1 VDAMSRPSSLYPQRF
16 RWLRDRIRGTGIH
29 DVYRYVESAIGA
41 RRSREML
48 SEVRTYCLFI
58 GHARS
63 GHSIVGAL
71 LDAHPAAVV
80 SDELDAVRYFRRGFS
95 RDQLYRLSIDRAARQ
110 ARNERRK
117 RGRHGKT
124 YSYFVPGQWQGRFR
138 DLKVV
143 GDSTAGETVRALDA
157 DPRLL
162 GAIRD
167 RMRPADVRV
176 IHVVR
181 NPFDNISTMIIRGGR
196 SFDVAIRRYF
206 ENCDML
212 QRQRTAIGGA
222 SLATLRH
229 EDLVTDPRTQLAEL
243 CRFLELDPD
252 PSYLEGCAAIL
263 FSAPSRTRSSIEWT
277 PERIAE
283 VTERMAAYDFLAG
296 YGYAE

>member
-1 VDAMSRPSSLYPQRF
+1 MSRPSSLYPQRF
-16 RWLRDRIRGTGIH
+16 RWLRDRIRGTAIH
-29 DVYRYVESAIGA
+29 DAYRYLESAIGA
-41 RRSREML
+41 SRSQKVL
-48 SEVRTYCLFI
+48 SGVRTYCLFI

-138 DLKVV
+138 ILQVV

-162 GAIRD
+162 GAIRH
-167 RMRPADVRV
+167 RMRPAEVRV

-196 SFDVAIRRYF
+196 TFEVAVRRYF

-212 QRQRTAIGGA
+212 ARQRAAIGTA
-222 SLATLRH
+222 ALATLRH
-229 EDLVTDPRTQLAEL
+229 EDLVTNPHARLAEL

-252 PSYLEGCAAIL
+252 PAYLDGCAGIL
-263 FSAPSRTRSSIEWT
+263 FSAPSRTRNSIDWT

-283 VTERMAAYDFLAG
+283 VTERMAAHDFLAG
-296 YGYAE
+296 YRYLD